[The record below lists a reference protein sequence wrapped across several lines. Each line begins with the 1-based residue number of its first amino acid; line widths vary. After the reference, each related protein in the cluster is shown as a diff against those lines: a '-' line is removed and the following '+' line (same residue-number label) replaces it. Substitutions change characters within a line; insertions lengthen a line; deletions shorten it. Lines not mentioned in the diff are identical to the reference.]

1 MHVRTEPEPVMVA
14 ATRPASLP
22 LPRTPLI
29 GRESLLAEIR
39 ALLLRPDIP
48 LVTLTGPGGVGKTR
62 LALALAESL
71 LPDRDAV
78 HFVPLAPL
86 RDPALVIPAIAQAL
100 DVREVADRSLIESI
114 QAAIDD
120 RAVLLVLDNFEQ
132 VIDAAGD
139 LAPLL
144 AACRNLTI
152 LVTSRIVLHLSGE
165 QAFPVPPLTM
175 ITPAD
180 RATVADV
187 TASEAGRLFVTRAL
201 AANPRFTVTD
211 ANAPDIAAITQR
223 LDGLPLAIEL
233 AAARSNILNPAAL
246 LARLEPL
253 LPVLTGGARDLPLRQ
268 QTMRDAISWS
278 YDLLPA
284 NEQRLFR
291 RLSIF
296 AGGFSLEAAEAI
308 NAADPEIDPL
318 NGVTSL
324 VDKSLLRQID
334 GPNGAPRFLMVET
347 IREFGLDA
355 LQTAGDGEATRTAHA
370 AFYQDLAARASE
382 DRIGPDSS
390 RWLTTLTAE
399 LMNTRLALDTLE
411 AERDPA
417 IIQLAADL
425 AWVWDTHALH
435 REALA
440 RLERSLAL
448 DLAQTPID
456 HATLLIWAGWFSMR
470 LLDLDRAHRYA
481 TEALPV
487 VRAGDDPSLLYRT
500 LSLLGGIAAERGNA
514 AEAEAHIEEAREIAL
529 QNDLS
534 RSMSS
539 ALHNLGVMALGRGDL
554 PMARQFLEETLALER
569 ASHDLVHLVNTLGSL
584 GIVAYQQGDIEA
596 AVPLFRE
603 QLALSIEL
611 GVDPGLNGVAA
622 IAIHAGDY
630 ALAARLGGADEI
642 SSEALGISPHGSELY
657 RPIYEREIALLRE
670 KLGEARFA
678 AEWAAGRAMPRE
690 KAVAEATA
698 YIESSTPDQPAP
710 QPAPRDAVPAFDLTP
725 REREV
730 LTLISQGKT
739 NQEIADALFIS
750 LHTTKVHVRS
760 ILSKLNLDSRTAAAT
775 FALQHNLV
783 ERGGLRVEGTK

>member
-1 MHVRTEPEPVMVA
+1 MVA

-62 LALALAESL
+62 LALAVTESL
-71 LPDRDAV
+71 LPDFDAV
-78 HFVPLAPL
+78 HFVPLASL

-100 DVREVADRSLIESI
+100 DVREIADRPLIELI
-114 QAAIDD
+114 QEAIDD
-120 RAVLLVLDNFEQ
+120 HAVLLLLDNFEQ

-144 AACRNLTI
+144 AECRNLKI
-152 LVTSRIVLHLSGE
+152 LVTSRILLHLSSE
-165 QAFPVPPLTM
+165 QTFPVPPLTM

-180 RATVADV
+180 RATAADV
-187 TASEAGRLFVTRAL
+187 TAAEAGTLFVTRAL

-233 AAARSNILNPAAL
+233 AAARSNILSPAAL

-268 QTMRDAISWS
+268 QTMRDAIAWS

-308 NAADPEIDPL
+308 NAGDPEIDSL

-334 GPNGAPRFLMVET
+334 GPNDEPRFLMVET
-347 IREFGLDA
+347 IREFGLEQ
-355 LQTAGDGEATRTAHA
+355 LETAGEADATQVAHA
-370 AFYQDLAARASE
+370 AFYQDLAARAYES
-382 DRIGPDSS
+382 RGGPDSS
-390 RWLTTLTAE
+390 RWLATMTAE
-399 LMNTRLALDTLE
+399 LMNTRLALDSLE
-411 AERDPA
+411 AAGNPSVTRF
-417 IIQLAADL
+417 AADVG
-425 AWVWDTHALH
+425 WVWDTHALH
-435 REALA
+435 REAQA
-440 RLERSLAL
+440 RLERLLAQ

-456 HATLLIWAGWFSMR
+456 HATLLCWAGWFAMR
-470 LLDLDRAHRYA
+470 LLDLDRAQRYA

-487 VRAGDDPSLLYRT
+487 VRAGDDPHLLYRN

-514 AEAEAHIEEAREIAL
+514 AGAEAYIQEAREIAL

-554 PMARQFLEETLALER
+554 PLARQLLEETVALER
-569 ASHDLVHLVNTLGSL
+569 ASHDLVHLVNTLGTL
-584 GIVAYQQGDIEA
+584 GIIAYQQGDIPTA
-596 AVPLFRE
+596 ADLFRE
-603 QLALSIEL
+603 QLALSTEIGL
-611 GVDPGLNGVAA
+611 DPWLNGVAE
-622 IAIHAGDY
+622 IGIHFGEY
-630 ALAARLGGADEI
+630 ALAARLGGSDEI
-642 SSEALGISPHGSELY
+642 SSEALGISPYGSELY
-657 RPIYEREIALLRE
+657 RPVYEQEIATLRE
-670 KLGEARFA
+670 KLGPDRFA

-690 KAVAEATA
+690 RAIAEAVA
-698 YIESSTPDQPAP
+698 YIESTTPDQLAP
-710 QPAPRDAVPAFDLTP
+710 QPAQREAAPAFDLTP

-730 LTLISQGKT
+730 LGLISQGKT
-739 NQEIADALFIS
+739 NQEIADSLYIS

-760 ILSKLNLDSRTAAAT
+760 ILAKLNLDSRTAAAT
-775 FALQHNLV
+775 FALQHGLV
-783 ERGGLRVEGTK
+783 